1 MRSRNFDKISKNYM
15 GETLEC
21 NNNIKLFYFYIVI
34 VEYMIN
40 NNKNFQKVYF
50 HNWTFNGHKI
60 I

>member
-1 MRSRNFDKISKNYM
+1 M

-50 HNWTFNGHKI
+50 QNRTFNGHKI